1 MLLWMRNNTNTN
13 DIRCRWHN
21 LLVRFSSAEGIYK
34 VLRSHTVGDITY
46 LTVTLIFTCCCVLS
60 VVMVLYLKWSRD
72 SSTAI
77 LLVLVFLLRGCLS
90 TACVHS

>member
-21 LLVRFSSAEGIYK
+21 LLVRFSSAERVNK

-46 LTVTLIFTCCCVLS
+46 LTVTLIFT
-60 VVMVLYLKWSRD
+60 
-72 SSTAI
+72 
-77 LLVLVFLLRGCLS
+77 
-90 TACVHS
+90 